1 METETKPIVLSEA
14 QANNVNWWEENPMT
28 YDWEGTLKV
37 AQGSRE
43 WYDEIDRRFLS
54 CSYFAKGPQGE
65 PFGRFMKPEYLK
77 GKDVLEVG
85 CGMGTHASMLS
96 RAGARLTAID
106 LTERAIAVT
115 RRRFEVFGLQG
126 NIRRADAEQMPF
138 ADRSFDF
145 VWSWG
150 VIHHSSQFERC
161 LEEVA
166 RVLRP
171 GGRLML
177 MVYYRPCI
185 VYYVND
191 GLIRG
196 ILMGQLLRKPLQ
208 QIYVDASD
216 GFYARVFNKRELRGH
231 LAGAFK
237 DVDIHV
243 LGLKAELFPIPRTRF
258 KERLEELTP
267 DWLASLVLDRWG
279 SMIVAEAVRQ

>member
-1 METETKPIVLSEA
+1 MKIETKPIALSEA
-14 QANNVNWWEENPMT
+14 QKKNVNWWEENPMT

-37 AQGSRE
+37 AQGSPE
-43 WYDEIDRRFLS
+43 WYDEIDRRLLS

-85 CGMGTHASMLS
+85 CGMGTHASMLV

-115 RRRFEVFGLQG
+115 RRRFEMFGLQG

-161 LEEVA
+161 LSEVA

-185 VYYVND
+185 VYYVNN
-191 GLIRG
+191 GFIRG

-208 QIYVDASD
+208 QIYEDATD
-216 GFYARVFNKRELRGH
+216 GFYARVFNKRELRGQ
-231 LAGAFK
+231 LTGAFK
-237 DVDIHV
+237 DVNIHV

-258 KERLEELTP
+258 KEKLEELTP